1 MTELYTF
8 SDITA
13 LNTTDD
19 LNVYEYIPNP
29 PLEFQAN
36 DFLGLYQPRI
46 SNTQVTV
53 YYQGGGGPRN
63 FVRSNRDSPVTSNF
77 RTGNGV
83 DNDLPLVAVEV
94 NGKMS
99 FFIAPCK
106 KIIIVVLLC
115 CVFRRGC

>member
-29 PLEFQAN
+29 PLQFRAN
-36 DFLGLYQPRI
+36 DILGLYQPHRN
-46 SNTQVTV
+46 STQVV
-53 YYQGGGGPRN
+53 MYYQRGGGPQT
-63 FVRSNRDSPVTSNF
+63 FRSNRNSPLTS
-77 RTGNGV
+77 TSASGGG

-94 NGKMS
+94 NSKLN
-99 FFIAPCK
+99 FFHCPMQ
-106 KIIIVVLLC
+106 
-115 CVFRRGC
+115 